1 MIGSEAIFKIIE
13 EDKCPLYQLGDEF
26 RLSDRALSLPEDKQA
41 CIILVLDITEL
52 LLNRCNSEGFCNEN
66 GSGFIFNCTGPGTNC
81 PGVIRLRY
89 KKDDSKN
96 GDGISTITGLLSGF
110 SIFQSLNDH
119 NIKELVSFLKHKHFG
134 RDDIIINKGDPG
146 VKLFIIISGKVEVLG
161 EDGVRIAFLEKGDV
175 FGEMSLLSGDPVGAT
190 IKVAEPARVLY
201 IDGRDFRRVL
211 NRFPALQMY
220 FARLLARRLAETN
233 ALMSEELSSGITG
246 KLSEIPP
253 AELLQTLNMNN
264 KTGVL
269 SLQLS
274 KGTADISFKEGA
286 PVRAGYDGK
295 KDREAFFEVLKEKEG
310 RFKFT
315 PGLSD
320 GQAELGELGDFM
332 WLLMEG
338 LNRIDEKSG

>member
-1 MIGSEAIFKIIE
+1 MISSEAIFKIIE
-13 EDKCPLYQLGDEF
+13 ENNCPLYQLGDEF
-26 RLSDRALSLPEDKQA
+26 KLSDRALSLPEDKQA
-41 CIILVLDITEL
+41 CIVLVLDITEL
-52 LLNRCNSEGFCNEN
+52 LLNRGDSEEFRKDNNSGY
-66 GSGFIFNCTGPGTNC
+66 IFNCTGPGTDC

-89 KKDDSKN
+89 KEDIPTDD
-96 GDGISTITGLLSGF
+96 DGISTIAGLLSGF

-119 NIKELVSFLKHKHFG
+119 NIKELISFLRHKHFG
-134 RDDIIINKGDPG
+134 RGDVIINKGDPG

-161 EDGVRIAFLEKGDV
+161 DDGVRIAFLEKGDV

-190 IKVAEPARVLY
+190 IKVAESARVLY

-211 NRFPALQMY
+211 NRFPSLQMY

-233 ALMSEELSSGITG
+233 ALMSEELASGITG

-253 AELLQTLNMNN
+253 AELFQTLNMNN

-269 SLQLS
+269 TLQLS
-274 KGTADISFKEGA
+274 KGTAEVSFKEGA
-286 PVRAGYDGK
+286 PVHVRYGGEEDK
-295 KDREAFFEVLKEKEG
+295 EAFFEILKEKEG

-315 PGLSD
+315 HGLPGEET
-320 GQAELGELGDFM
+320 ELGEIGDFM

-338 LNRIDEKSG
+338 LNKIDERG